1 MAYRLM
7 IKKGNSYIP
16 IKIRIHN
23 DFIIDSNIMQDD
35 LATLKEI
42 DLLTTQY
49 SECDFRRSLLR
60 QGLISQEDFNNQI
73 EIRYFK
79 KKFITLK
86 NSIIFKEGKSYLD
99 VDTLEN
105 TMNVLCR
112 DNNFVIE
119 LINKYMPKE
128 DGRYNTREYVNL
140 GTLKILE
147 GLLSN
152 NININGLK
160 SFLIPYNKIFYDKNL
175 LNNLSIDNRLNIIQ
189 NIMKIFI
196 YNELY
201 ERRKYLAVYDNSIE
215 DFRDVFEFNREKIKY
230 KALHDLAKFVYNY
243 DSNRRKEEIKEE
255 KECQEEFLEPEDYL
269 RSNVSLSRS
278 VEQQQTKPKKRV
290 KRKKEPLEGQ
300 TSFFD

>member
-7 IKKGNSYIP
+7 IIKGKKYEP
-16 IKIRIHN
+16 INIRNHKN
-23 DFIIDSNIMQDD
+23 FIIDSNILKDD

-49 SECDFRRSLLR
+49 SEYDFRRSLLR

-73 EIRYFK
+73 SIRYSK
-79 KKFITLK
+79 KELITLK
-86 NSIIFKEGKSYLD
+86 NSIIFKDGKSYLD
-99 VDTLEN
+99 IDTLEN
-105 TMNVLCR
+105 TLKLLCS
-112 DNNFVIE
+112 DNNLVIE

-152 NININGLK
+152 NVNINGLK

-201 ERRKYLAVYDNSIE
+201 ERRKYLGVYDNSIG
-215 DFRDVFEFNREKIKY
+215 DYRDVFEFNKEKIKY
-230 KALHDLAKFVYNY
+230 KALHDLAKFVFDY
-243 DSNRRKEEIKEE
+243 DKKRRELEESEHE
-255 KECQEEFLEPEDYL
+255 NQEEFLESGELTFKEEDSYIN
-269 RSNVSLSRS
+269 SIV
-278 VEQQQTKPKKRV
+278 KKKKRV
-290 KRKKEPLEGQ
+290 RKPLEGQ